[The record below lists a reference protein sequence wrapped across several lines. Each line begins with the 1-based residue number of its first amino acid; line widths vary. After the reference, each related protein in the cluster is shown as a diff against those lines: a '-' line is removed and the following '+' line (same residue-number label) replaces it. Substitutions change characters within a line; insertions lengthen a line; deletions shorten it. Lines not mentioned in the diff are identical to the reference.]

1 MYVMSAS
8 ICIHVGAAGCSY
20 NFNCSLLYTCT
31 TDRTAECLLISPS
44 YVHRLILISHTLC
57 IQETA
62 ETTGA
67 QLPHTGDA
75 ELTTPQEDIADRE
88 TTTVSALHTIV

>member
-1 MYVMSAS
+1 M
-8 ICIHVGAAGCSY
+8 
-20 NFNCSLLYTCT
+20 
-31 TDRTAECLLISPS
+31 
-44 YVHRLILISHTLC
+44 HRLILISHTLC

-62 ETTGA
+62 ETTVE

-88 TTTVSALHTIV
+88 TTTVSSVCTCLLILMCMPMIKLYFHDCAYSCGSSGSFSKLSFYVNHEIGKIF